1 MHAFQRCAHFCAH
14 LLLSLPPLQCRLIKG
29 RLVNLSMDVYIAMH
43 STPPAA
49 SSECSLHPPQCRLIK
64 GRLVNLSVDVYIAME
79 LGDGGDLF
87 HLRGQMS
94 GGHCCMAAWL
104 RLLGWPTCNARSAPQ
119 PCVP

>member
-1 MHAFQRCAHFCAH
+1 MLGLGAGCCMAHYCLSRRCALHRSRCKLPAMHAFQRWAHSCVH
-14 LLLSLPPLQCRLIKG
+14 LLLSLPPL
-29 RLVNLSMDVYIAMH
+29 
-43 STPPAA
+43 
-49 SSECSLHPPQCRLIK
+49 QCRLIK

-104 RLLGWPTCNARSAPQ
+104 RLLGWPTCNARHAHS
-119 PCVP
+119 CVS